1 VWTITTM
8 YTCKICGAIAVSSI
22 DGLRI
27 ETVAAIVLR
36 LMEAYI
42 RLVNCWPAMV
52 IARLKVLGRHNIRC
66 IWTTVINK
74 G

>member
-1 VWTITTM
+1 MWTIT
-8 YTCKICGAIAVSSI
+8 TCKICGAIAVSSI

-27 ETVAAIVLR
+27 ETITAIVLR

-52 IARLKVLGRHNIRC
+52 IPRLMVLGRHNIRC
-66 IWTTVINK
+66 IWTTVIYI